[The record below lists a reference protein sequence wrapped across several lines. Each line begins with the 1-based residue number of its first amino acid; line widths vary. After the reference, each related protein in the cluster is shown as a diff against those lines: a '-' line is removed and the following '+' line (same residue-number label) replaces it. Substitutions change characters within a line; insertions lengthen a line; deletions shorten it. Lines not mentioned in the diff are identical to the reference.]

1 MGNDRLDVK
10 RYIQEKYLGK
20 ELCDAVGEMDA
31 GQLSDLLTLVMT
43 RWQQVH
49 PDTEFFWFS
58 LPKSNKTR
66 HQEVLKQALEWLKMG
81 KEGLPDVD
89 PGED

>member
-1 MGNDRLDVK
+1 MENEKVDVK

-43 RWQQVH
+43 RWQ
-49 PDTEFFWFS
+49 
-58 LPKSNKTR
+58 
-66 HQEVLKQALEWLKMG
+66 
-81 KEGLPDVD
+81 
-89 PGED
+89 